1 MTRLSEPSMITAA
14 NSTNS
19 ATAALA
25 TPTTTS
31 ASSTNAA
38 GSEDRFLKLLVAQLS
53 NQDPM
58 NPMDNAQMTSQMAQI
73 STVTG
78 VQQVNKAIQDLVA
91 QMASTQMLQS
101 TALVGRNVLVD
112 GNKLPIKDGKA
123 AGAID
128 LVAAADSV
136 KIDIL
141 SAGGKVIDTINLGAQ
156 TAGRHLFDWDSN
168 GRLTSGAVGY
178 RVTATQA
185 GEQVK
190 STQMARDSVD
200 SVSTDNGVMHVQ
212 LRGLGNLTH
221 DKVRAIL

>member
-1 MTRLSEPSMITAA
+1 MITA
-14 NSTNS
+14 TNS
-19 ATAALA
+19 SIAALA
-25 TPTTTS
+25 AQSPTTIG
-31 ASSTNAA
+31 ASTTNAA
-38 GSEDRFLKLLVAQLS
+38 GAEDRFLKLLVAQLS

-101 TALVGRNVLVD
+101 SALVGRNVLVD
-112 GNKLPIKDGKA
+112 GTKLPVKDGMA
-123 AGAID
+123 AGAVD
-128 LVAAADSV
+128 LVGAADSV

-141 SAGGKVIDTINLGAQ
+141 SAGGQVIDTINLGAQ
-156 TAGRHLFDWDSN
+156 TAGRHLFDWASN
-168 GRLTSGAVGY
+168 GRTANGVVGY

-190 STQMARDSVD
+190 SAQLARDSVD
-200 SVSTDNGVMHVQ
+200 SVSTDNGVMNVQ
-212 LRGLGNLTH
+212 LRGLGNLTY